1 MPLPTH
7 ENATQYKW
15 HGAIGH
21 SQPTSKTKSFFRS
34 LFLQPFSKNS
44 TINAYAAIGIAM
56 CLCIKLSAQ
65 QNSFTI
71 DHRSNPL
78 KNFSIT
84 NNRESHPFFVDVD
97 GDGDL
102 DCFSGEY
109 ANTQL
114 SKIYFYRN
122 DGTNK
127 NPLFKQVTGTSNP
140 LNKVAT
146 NTLTLPYLVDID
158 NDGDYDCFIG
168 EGSTGAILYYKNVGT
183 ATHPEFQKQSAAHN
197 PLSMVKFSASGVA
210 NPAFADVDGDGDYDC
225 LVVDED
231 GNENY
236 FKNTGTASSPVFV
249 HMKGS
254 DDPFS
259 SLTLYTDGFRNPSFY
274 DWNQD
279 GLPDLFINTT
289 YFKNVGA
296 VNKPEFVASSE
307 NQPLFQNNS
316 KSEFSYVPL
325 RWVDLHND
333 GHIEVF
339 QGSSDGS
346 FVYQT
351 LSSNSN
357 SAAVAAPIAKAR
369 VLPNPSKEEFVV
381 TLLTTTSGG
390 TTIRV
395 TDVQGKIIT
404 TRFVTGSS
412 LKFGKEFKPGAY
424 FMQVM
429 QNNKVIYTQKL
440 IKQ

>member
-7 ENATQYKW
+7 ENATSNKW
-15 HGAIGH
+15 QCFSKH
-21 SQPTSKTKSFFRS
+21 SQHVSNIKAFFRLLS
-34 LFLQPFSKNS
+34 LEPISNHGIVKV
-44 TINAYAAIGIAM
+44 YAIGIAM
-56 CLCIKLSAQ
+56 FLCIKVSAQ

-71 DHRSNPL
+71 DNRNNPL
-78 KNFSIT
+78 KNFSVAT
-84 NNRESHPFFVDVD
+84 NRESHPFFVDID

-109 ANTQL
+109 PNNQL

-127 NPLFKQVTGTSNP
+127 NPLFKQLTGTSNP
-140 LNKVAT
+140 LNKVET
-146 NTLTLPYLVDID
+146 NTLTLPYLVDLD

-168 EGSTGAILYYKNVGT
+168 EGSTGAILYYKNTGI

-197 PLSMVKFSASGVA
+197 PLSMVKFLASGVA

-236 FKNTGTASSPVFV
+236 FKNKGTAKNPVFV
-249 HMKGS
+249 HMKNS

-259 SLTLYTDGFRNPSFY
+259 SLTLYTDVFNNPSFY
-274 DWNQD
+274 DWNHD

-289 YFKNVGA
+289 YFKNIGI

-307 NQPLFQNNS
+307 NQPLFQNRS
-316 KSEFSYVPL
+316 KSQFTYVPL
-325 RWVDLHND
+325 RWVDINND
-333 GHIEVF
+333 GHVDVF
-339 QGSSDGS
+339 RGSSDGS
-346 FVYQT
+346 FVYET
-351 LSSNSN
+351 LSSSSN
-357 SAAVAAPIAKAR
+357 DAAIATPIAKVR

-381 TLLTTTSGG
+381 NLLTSPNAG
-390 TTIRV
+390 TAVRV

-404 TRFVTGSS
+404 TQFVTRSS
-412 LKFGKEFKPGAY
+412 LKFGKELKPGAY

-440 IKQ
+440 IKE